1 MEDLLSQDPNNNK
14 GLTYMNLKQIF
25 AEQLYPGLQGQMEID
40 QIISLLEKPK
50 KAEMGDLAFPCFLLA
65 KTLRKAPQQIASE
78 LAANL
83 SHSLFAKVE
92 AVGPYVNV
100 FWNSAELSNPIL
112 LAVWKQDGAY
122 GNNENGEGRK
132 VPIDLSSPNIAKPFS
147 MGHLRSTVIGN
158 ALANLAEKNG
168 YQPVRINYV
177 GDWGTQFGKLI
188 VAYKRWGNPEA
199 VKQNP
204 IPELLKLY
212 IQFHTEAETDPSL
225 EDEGRAAFKRLED
238 GHEEELAL
246 WKEFRGESLREFQR
260 IYELMGISFDS
271 YNGEAYYNDKM
282 TPVVEMLKE
291 KGLLEESDGAQV
303 VKLEE
308 ENLPPSLIQKSDGA
322 TLYATRDLAAAQD
335 RKIQHDFAK
344 ALYVVGNE
352 QSLHFKQLKLVLKKA
367 GFKWWNDLVHI
378 PFGLILQN
386 GKKMSTRKGRI
397 ILLEEVFQEA
407 IELAQK
413 SIEEKNPAL
422 ANKEEVAR
430 QVGVGAILFQ
440 DLKNFRMNDIEFS
453 LESMLNFD
461 GETGPYLQYTHARC
475 RSILRKAVDFTPQAN
490 VRLEDAEAWPLLS
503 LMTEFPAVVQTAWS
517 EYDPSKIARFALD
530 LARSFNQYYA
540 HVHILTGEEEHRQSR
555 LHLVYAVATLIKESL
570 RLLGMQAPE
579 EM

>member
-1 MEDLLSQDPNNNK
+1 
-14 GLTYMNLKQIF
+14 MNLKQIF

-453 LESMLNFD
+453 LKSMLNFD

-503 LMTEFPAVVQTAWS
+503 LMTEFPTVVQTAWS

-555 LHLVYAVATLIKESL
+555 LHLVFAVATLIKESL